1 MDKQYLMRNIPA
13 KREDRKL
20 VSYAEYVERGGYEM
34 LKKALLMQPADIV
47 SKIKDAELRGR
58 GGAGF
63 PCGMKWSF
71 LPEADGKP
79 RYLCINC
86 DEAEPGTFKDRLLV
100 DFDPHSVIEGIAIAC
115 YACKLDAAFF
125 FIRGEWAEQ
134 AKVMQSAHPSIW
146 CLKLQESRERLVVFC
161 RA

>member
-13 KREDRKL
+13 NREDRKL

-34 LKKALLMQPADIV
+34 LEKALLMQPADIV

-71 LPEADGKP
+71 LPEADG
-79 RYLCINC
+79 LSLI
-86 DEAEPGTFKDRLLV
+86 
-100 DFDPHSVIEGIAIAC
+100 HI
-115 YACKLDAAFF
+115 
-125 FIRGEWAEQ
+125 
-134 AKVMQSAHPSIW
+134 
-146 CLKLQESRERLVVFC
+146 
-161 RA
+161 